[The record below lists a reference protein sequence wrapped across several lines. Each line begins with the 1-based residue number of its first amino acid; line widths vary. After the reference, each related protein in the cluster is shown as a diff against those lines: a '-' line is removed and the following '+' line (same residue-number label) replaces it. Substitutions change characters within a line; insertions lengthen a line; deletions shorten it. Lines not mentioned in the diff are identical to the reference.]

1 MTTPGSKSDD
11 MLEEDEA
18 RGHSGDE
25 EEEEAESGVDS
36 LEEMQKRRSIQSGR
50 GVTLSMLMSDGI
62 LEAGEGSWAIHCKK
76 LLNPDKK
83 SGCGWSSMRYKGKK
97 LDTYKNLWFRK
108 HKQEQENSQLSSP
121 STSNANNKS
130 GMHVDHPEED
140 KKSTT
145 PKKWEIDKLQS
156 IIPRPRPSPQKR
168 IIVPHTVLG
177 NRSFAHD
184 LNTLVKCTP
193 FSGLDRIQPFTVTIA
208 TNCLLLVDFHCHIIK
223 NEVVGYLGGN
233 WDIASHNLAVLQAFP
248 CRSGLGDKDSAAR
261 VEDEIR
267 RSLERRHLSVVG
279 WYHSHPTFPAQPT
292 IKDVDSQMEYQITM
306 KGDSDSSYTPCL
318 GLICYCTGWT
328 SLAGS
333 GLTLVAFP
341 QLDQFLF
348 SSVLL
353 VVVFL
358 VYWFDEMDDGF
369 SYDYF
374 CYVAFFSSTNEG
386 TPLLNFLTSGSH
398 FLCADCLKP
407 TNDSF
412 KPLVRLPPYDNQR
425 PATEADYLAYWVM
438 PPPEHRPHEYG
449 RPMQMIYSIAHDS
462 FLTQDLLMEM
472 RLISEYYRSTGEALD
487 FNNSFANQGSSTYW
501 EKLQSSLRTKL
512 PRDLMVTGAQSTA
525 QAQAVTHF
533 WDFLKGLIMT

>member
-1 MTTPGSKSDD
+1 MMTTPSSKSDD
-11 MLEEDEA
+11 MMEEEEA
-18 RGHSGDE
+18 RHSADE
-25 EEEEAESGVDS
+25 EEEEGESGVDS

-62 LEAGEGSWAIHCKK
+62 LEAGEGFLTIDYLGAKFVGDLLPGGKIRAQETQKVFSSPSSWAIHCKK

-108 HKQEQENSQLSSP
+108 HKQQEQENNAQQSS
-121 STSNANNKS
+121 S
-130 GMHVDHPEED
+130 GVSGVITKPCHGDHSIVSED
-140 KKSTT
+140 EKKCST
-145 PKKWEIDKLQS
+145 PKKWDLEKIANMV
-156 IIPRPRPSPQKR
+156 PRPRPSSSQKR
-168 IIVPHTVLG
+168 IIVPHSVLG

-318 GLICYCTGWT
+318 GLIC
-328 SLAGS
+328 S
-333 GLTLVAFP
+333 
-341 QLDQFLF
+341 
-348 SSVLL
+348 
-353 VVVFL
+353 
-358 VYWFDEMDDGF
+358 
-369 SYDYF
+369 
-374 CYVAFFSSTNEG
+374 
-386 TPLLNFLTSGSH
+386 
-398 FLCADCLKP
+398 
-407 TNDSF
+407 
-412 KPLVRLPPYDNQR
+412 PYDTQR
-425 PATEADYLAYWVM
+425 PSMEADYLAYWVM

-472 RLISEYYRSTGEALD
+472 RLISEYYRSTGEAID
-487 FNNSFANQGSSTYW
+487 FNVDLGTPQAGGSHW

>member
-1 MTTPGSKSDD
+1 MAAQSSKSDD
-11 MLEEDEA
+11 VMDDDDA
-18 RGHSGDE
+18 RGHSGED

-36 LEEMQKRRSIQSGR
+36 LEELQKRRSIQSGR

-62 LEAGEGSWAIHCKK
+62 LEAGEGFLTIDYLGAKFVGDLLPGGKIRAQETQKIFSSPSSWAIHCKK

-108 HKQEQENSQLSSP
+108 HKQQEQE
-121 STSNANNKS
+121 SNNAAQFQFS
-130 GMHVDHPEED
+130 GYD
-140 KKSTT
+140 KKNITS
-145 PKKWEIDKLQS
+145 KKWDLDKMQNM
-156 IIPRPRPSPQKR
+156 IPRPRPTPQKR
-168 IIVPHTVLG
+168 IIVPHSVLG

-208 TNCLLLVDFHCHIIK
+208 TNCLLLVDFHCHIVK

-318 GLICYCTGWT
+318 GLIC
-328 SLAGS
+328 S
-333 GLTLVAFP
+333 
-341 QLDQFLF
+341 
-348 SSVLL
+348 
-353 VVVFL
+353 
-358 VYWFDEMDDGF
+358 
-369 SYDYF
+369 
-374 CYVAFFSSTNEG
+374 
-386 TPLLNFLTSGSH
+386 
-398 FLCADCLKP
+398 
-407 TNDSF
+407 
-412 KPLVRLPPYDNQR
+412 PYDPQK
-425 PATEADYLAYWVM
+425 PSMEADYLAYWVM

-487 FNNSFANQGSSTYW
+487 FNSELSSQAGGSHW
-501 EKLQSSLRTKL
+501 EKLQTSLRTKL

-533 WDFLKGLIMT
+533 WDFLKESLLRASY

>member
-1 MTTPGSKSDD
+1 MAANSSCKSDD
-11 MLEEDEA
+11 LMETEEEVQAED
-18 RGHSGDE
+18 DE
-25 EEEEAESGVDS
+25 ETESGVDT

-62 LEAGEGSWAIHCKK
+62 LEAGEGFLTIDYLGAKFVGDLLPGGKIRAQETQKIFSSPSSWAIHCKK

-108 HKQEQENSQLSSP
+108 HKQEQENSSMVAP
-121 STSNANNKS
+121 STSGTIKNPHLNHS
-130 GMHVDHPEED
+130 ED
-140 KKSTT
+140 ESKKSTAI
-145 PKKWEIDKLQS
+145 KKWDLDKMQP
-156 IIPRPRPSPQKR
+156 IIPRPQKR

-233 WDIASHNLAVLQAFP
+233 WDIASHNLAVVQAFP
-248 CRSGLGDKDSAAR
+248 CRAGLGDKDGAAR

-279 WYHSHPTFPAQPT
+279 WYHSHPTFPAQPS

-318 GLICYCTGWT
+318 GLICSPYD
-328 SLAGS
+328 
-333 GLTLVAFP
+333 P
-341 QLDQFLF
+341 Q
-348 SSVLL
+348 
-353 VVVFL
+353 
-358 VYWFDEMDDGF
+358 
-369 SYDYF
+369 
-374 CYVAFFSSTNEG
+374 
-386 TPLLNFLTSGSH
+386 
-398 FLCADCLKP
+398 KP
-407 TNDSF
+407 TM
-412 KPLVRLPPYDNQR
+412 
-425 PATEADYLAYWVM
+425 EADYLAYWVM

-472 RLISEYYRSTGEALD
+472 RLISEYYRSTGEAID
-487 FNNSFANQGSSTYW
+487 FNAESPPTTAATHW
-501 EKLQSSLRTKL
+501 EKLQTSLRTKL

>member
-1 MTTPGSKSDD
+1 MPVLAPTVPSSSNRREQVIWTRLRLGHTSITHRHLLFGEPPPYCEICNISLSGAKFVGDLLPGGKIRAQ
-11 MLEEDEA
+11 ET
-18 RGHSGDE
+18 
-25 EEEEAESGVDS
+25 
-36 LEEMQKRRSIQSGR
+36 QKIFSSP
-50 GVTLSMLMSDGI
+50 S
-62 LEAGEGSWAIHCKK
+62 SWAIHCKK

-145 PKKWEIDKLQS
+145 PKKWEIDKLQN

-318 GLICYCTGWT
+318 GLIC
-328 SLAGS
+328 S
-333 GLTLVAFP
+333 
-341 QLDQFLF
+341 
-348 SSVLL
+348 
-353 VVVFL
+353 
-358 VYWFDEMDDGF
+358 
-369 SYDYF
+369 
-374 CYVAFFSSTNEG
+374 
-386 TPLLNFLTSGSH
+386 
-398 FLCADCLKP
+398 
-407 TNDSF
+407 
-412 KPLVRLPPYDNQR
+412 PYDNQR

-472 RLISEYYRSTGEALD
+472 VMYFLD
-487 FNNSFANQGSSTYW
+487 MTLVTNNCKSFLN
-501 EKLQSSLRTKL
+501 L
-512 PRDLMVTGAQSTA
+512 LM
-525 QAQAVTHF
+525 
-533 WDFLKGLIMT
+533 

>member
-11 MLEEDEA
+11 MMEEDEA

-62 LEAGEGSWAIHCKK
+62 LEAGEGFLTIDYLGAKFVGDLLPGGKIRAQETQKIFSSPSSWAIHCKK

-108 HKQEQENSQLSSP
+108 HKQEQENNAQLSSP
-121 STSNANNKS
+121 STSANNKS
-130 GMHVDHPEED
+130 GIHADHTDED

-145 PKKWEIDKLQS
+145 PKKWEIDKLQN

-318 GLICYCTGWT
+318 GLIC
-328 SLAGS
+328 S
-333 GLTLVAFP
+333 
-341 QLDQFLF
+341 
-348 SSVLL
+348 
-353 VVVFL
+353 
-358 VYWFDEMDDGF
+358 
-369 SYDYF
+369 
-374 CYVAFFSSTNEG
+374 
-386 TPLLNFLTSGSH
+386 
-398 FLCADCLKP
+398 
-407 TNDSF
+407 
-412 KPLVRLPPYDNQR
+412 PYDNQR

-487 FNNSFANQGSSTYW
+487 FNNCFANQGSGTYW

>member
-11 MLEEDEA
+11 MMEEEEA
-18 RGHSGDE
+18 RGHSGEE

-62 LEAGEGSWAIHCKK
+62 LEAGEGFLTIDYLGAKFVGDLLPGGKIRAQETQKIFSSPSSWAIHCKK

-108 HKQEQENSQLSSP
+108 HKQEQENNAQLSSP
-121 STSNANNKS
+121 STSSSSIK
-130 GMHVDHPEED
+130 GGVHGDHTEDD
-140 KKSTT
+140 KKNIS
-145 PKKWEIDKLQS
+145 PKKWEMDKMQS

-208 TNCLLLVDFHCHIIK
+208 TNCLLLIDFHCHIIK

-318 GLICYCTGWT
+318 GLIC
-328 SLAGS
+328 S
-333 GLTLVAFP
+333 
-341 QLDQFLF
+341 
-348 SSVLL
+348 
-353 VVVFL
+353 
-358 VYWFDEMDDGF
+358 
-369 SYDYF
+369 
-374 CYVAFFSSTNEG
+374 
-386 TPLLNFLTSGSH
+386 
-398 FLCADCLKP
+398 
-407 TNDSF
+407 
-412 KPLVRLPPYDNQR
+412 PYDPQR
-425 PATEADYLAYWVM
+425 PSMEADYLAYWVM

-487 FNNSFANQGSSTYW
+487 FNANFSSGAGSYW

-533 WDFLKGLIMT
+533 WDFLKGLIMTLEVSKRKENPYQLHEKRKK

>member
-1 MTTPGSKSDD
+1 MMTTPSSKSDD
-11 MLEEDEA
+11 MMEEEEA
-18 RGHSGDE
+18 RHSADE
-25 EEEEAESGVDS
+25 EEEEGESGVDS

-62 LEAGEGSWAIHCKK
+62 LEAGEGFLTIDYLGAKFVGDLLPGGKIRAQETQKVFSSPSSWAIHCKK

-108 HKQEQENSQLSSP
+108 HKQQEQENNAQQSS
-121 STSNANNKS
+121 S
-130 GMHVDHPEED
+130 GVSGVITKPCHGDHSIVSED
-140 KKSTT
+140 EKKCT
-145 PKKWEIDKLQS
+145 PKKWDLEKIANMV
-156 IIPRPRPSPQKR
+156 PRPRPSSSQKR
-168 IIVPHTVLG
+168 IIVPHSVLG

-318 GLICYCTGWT
+318 GLIC
-328 SLAGS
+328 S
-333 GLTLVAFP
+333 
-341 QLDQFLF
+341 
-348 SSVLL
+348 
-353 VVVFL
+353 
-358 VYWFDEMDDGF
+358 
-369 SYDYF
+369 
-374 CYVAFFSSTNEG
+374 
-386 TPLLNFLTSGSH
+386 
-398 FLCADCLKP
+398 
-407 TNDSF
+407 
-412 KPLVRLPPYDNQR
+412 PYDTQR
-425 PATEADYLAYWVM
+425 PSMEADYLAYWVM

-472 RLISEYYRSTGEALD
+472 RLISEYYRSTGEAID
-487 FNNSFANQGSSTYW
+487 FNVDLGTPQAGGSHW

>member
-1 MTTPGSKSDD
+1 
-11 MLEEDEA
+11 
-18 RGHSGDE
+18 
-25 EEEEAESGVDS
+25 
-36 LEEMQKRRSIQSGR
+36 
-50 GVTLSMLMSDGI
+50 
-62 LEAGEGSWAIHCKK
+62 
-76 LLNPDKK
+76 
-83 SGCGWSSMRYKGKK
+83 MRYKGKK

-145 PKKWEIDKLQS
+145 PKKWEIDKLQN

-318 GLICYCTGWT
+318 GLIC
-328 SLAGS
+328 S
-333 GLTLVAFP
+333 
-341 QLDQFLF
+341 
-348 SSVLL
+348 
-353 VVVFL
+353 
-358 VYWFDEMDDGF
+358 
-369 SYDYF
+369 
-374 CYVAFFSSTNEG
+374 
-386 TPLLNFLTSGSH
+386 
-398 FLCADCLKP
+398 
-407 TNDSF
+407 
-412 KPLVRLPPYDNQR
+412 PYDNQR

-487 FNNSFANQGSSTYW
+487 FNTSFANQGSSTYW

>member
-318 GLICYCTGWT
+318 GLIC
-328 SLAGS
+328 S
-333 GLTLVAFP
+333 
-341 QLDQFLF
+341 
-348 SSVLL
+348 
-353 VVVFL
+353 
-358 VYWFDEMDDGF
+358 
-369 SYDYF
+369 
-374 CYVAFFSSTNEG
+374 
-386 TPLLNFLTSGSH
+386 
-398 FLCADCLKP
+398 
-407 TNDSF
+407 
-412 KPLVRLPPYDNQR
+412 PYDNQR

>member
-11 MLEEDEA
+11 MMEEEEA
-18 RGHSGDE
+18 RGHSGEE

-62 LEAGEGSWAIHCKK
+62 LEAGEGFLTIDYLGAKFVGDLLPGGKIRAQETQKIFSSPSSWAIHCKK

-108 HKQEQENSQLSSP
+108 HKQEQENNAQLSSP
-121 STSNANNKS
+121 STSSSSIKGGVHAEHNE
-130 GMHVDHPEED
+130 DD
-140 KKSTT
+140 KK
-145 PKKWEIDKLQS
+145 
-156 IIPRPRPSPQKR
+156 
-168 IIVPHTVLG
+168 
-177 NRSFAHD
+177 ND

-208 TNCLLLVDFHCHIIK
+208 TNCLLLIDFHCHIIK

-318 GLICYCTGWT
+318 GLIC
-328 SLAGS
+328 S
-333 GLTLVAFP
+333 
-341 QLDQFLF
+341 
-348 SSVLL
+348 
-353 VVVFL
+353 
-358 VYWFDEMDDGF
+358 
-369 SYDYF
+369 
-374 CYVAFFSSTNEG
+374 
-386 TPLLNFLTSGSH
+386 
-398 FLCADCLKP
+398 
-407 TNDSF
+407 
-412 KPLVRLPPYDNQR
+412 PYDPQR
-425 PATEADYLAYWVM
+425 PSMEADYLAYWVM

-487 FNNSFANQGSSTYW
+487 FNANYSNGTGSYW

-533 WDFLKGLIMT
+533 WDFLKGLIMTCDMKRAAVGC